1 MESSLVE
8 KARILY
14 VYIYEKALSI
24 QFKPKDLK

>member
-8 KARILY
+8 KARIFM
-14 VYIYEKALSI
+14 YIHEKALSI